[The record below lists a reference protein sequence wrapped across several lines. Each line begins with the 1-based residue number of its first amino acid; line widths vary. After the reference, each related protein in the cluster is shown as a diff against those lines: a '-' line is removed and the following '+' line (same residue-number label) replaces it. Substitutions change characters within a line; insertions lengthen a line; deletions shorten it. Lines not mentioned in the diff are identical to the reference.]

1 MRDVSRRSGARMRCV
16 MTPLY
21 QKPRPAA
28 IGNLRFDVHPP
39 HLRPFRQGESMIAE
53 EVGMAQ
59 RIIDLDD
66 LSVPIARGL
75 EVVAEMARVLA
86 GKPSQRVPSRQST
99 TLATRKG
106 VVYGSVRREE
116 LYDEY
121 LTHKTSHHA

>member
-1 MRDVSRRSGARMRCV
+1 MASTREETC
-16 MTPLY
+16 
-21 QKPRPAA
+21 
-28 IGNLRFDVHPP
+28 FDAHPP
-39 HLRPFRQGESMIAE
+39 HLLLFSQAESTVTQE
-53 EVGMAQ
+53 GCMAQ

-66 LSVPIARGL
+66 LPAPIARGL

-86 GKPSQRVPSRQST
+86 GKPSQRTPSRQST

>member
-1 MRDVSRRSGARMRCV
+1 M
-16 MTPLY
+16 
-21 QKPRPAA
+21 
-28 IGNLRFDVHPP
+28 GNLHFDAHPP
-39 HLRPFRQGESMIAE
+39 HLLPFHQGESMVAE

-66 LSVPIARGL
+66 LPAPIARGL

-86 GKPSQRVPSRQST
+86 GKPSQRAPSRQST

-106 VVYGSVRREE
+106 VVYGSLRREE